1 MTNNKRNI
9 ERRCLNIEAVIA
21 IGYTAWAIYSGYK
34 VMSSRHSWQE
44 TNKCLKV
51 IEVVIVG
58 YIIGAFYLIYLVFK
72 LLHLFNDFF

>member
-1 MTNNKRNI
+1 M
-9 ERRCLNIEAVIA
+9 EEVIA

-34 VMSSRHSWQE
+34 VMSSRPNWQE

-58 YIIGAFYLIYLVFK
+58 YRIGAFYLVYLILK
-72 LLHLFNDFF
+72 LLHLFSN